1 MRPCGRT
8 SLTPCLA
15 PPHTQVD
22 VSTRIAANAAA
33 GNWANVVTALVSE
46 YESSVY
52 FPGPAPR
59 GTPLHAKFLAA
70 AAGAIMHGQFSKA
83 QECLK
88 SAGGALVGLGDGGCA
103 GCAVLPWLVCV
114 PAV

>member
-1 MRPCGRT
+1 M
-8 SLTPCLA
+8 
-15 PPHTQVD
+15 D

-88 SAGGALVGLGDGGCA
+88 SAGGGWAGQRGLGWAALC
-103 GCAVLPWLVCV
+103 CAVWLLCTEGLHIWVETEQ
-114 PAV
+114 ALD